1 MQLSQ
6 DEENQLFERIRK
18 NPELARCLLEMTD
31 IVGKDLEKIN
41 LADDAEEIVVN
52 NIRKTGKEL
61 LTTWAVKKANLAAER
76 AREEKKARLHEK
88 KAPMVHRSRSNH
100 ITRAMFAHR

>member
-1 MQLSQ
+1 MKLSQ
-6 DEENQLFERIRK
+6 DEENQLLERIRQ

-31 IVGKDLEKIN
+31 IIGKDLEKID

-61 LTTWAVKKANLAAER
+61 LTTWAVNKARLSLEGTKK
-76 AREEKKARLHEK
+76 EKGVRLHEK
-88 KAPMVHRSRSNH
+88 KSSNG
-100 ITRAMFAHR
+100 IQF

>member
-1 MQLSQ
+1 MTLSQ
-6 DEENQLFERIRK
+6 DEENQLIERIRK

-31 IVGKDLEKIN
+31 IIGKDLEKID

-61 LTTWAVKKANLAAER
+61 LTTWATNKAKMTVEQAK
-76 AREEKKARLHEK
+76 REKGTRLHEK
-88 KAPMVHRSRSNH
+88 KSSNG
-100 ITRAMFAHR
+100 IRF

>member
-1 MQLSQ
+1 MKLSQ
-6 DEENQLFERIRK
+6 DEENQLIERIRK

-31 IVGKDLEKIN
+31 IVGKDLEKID

-61 LTTWAVKKANLAAER
+61 LTTWAVNKARLSLER
-76 AREEKKARLHEK
+76 AKKEKGVKLHEK
-88 KAPMVHRSRSNH
+88 KSSNG
-100 ITRAMFAHR
+100 IQF

>member
-1 MQLSQ
+1 MKLSQ
-6 DEENQLFERIRK
+6 DEEDQLIERIRK

-31 IVGKDLEKIN
+31 IVGKDLERID

-61 LTTWAVKKANLAAER
+61 LTTWAVNKAALVAER
-76 AREEKKARLHEK
+76 AKQELGTRLHEK
-88 KAPMVHRSRSNH
+88 KSSSGIR
-100 ITRAMFAHR
+100 F

>member
-1 MQLSQ
+1 MKLSQ
-6 DEENQLFERIRK
+6 DEEHQLIERIRK

-31 IVGKDLEKIN
+31 IVGKDLERID

-61 LTTWAVKKANLAAER
+61 LTTWAVNKAALVAER
-76 AREEKKARLHEK
+76 AKQDLGTRLHEK
-88 KAPMVHRSRSNH
+88 KSSDG
-100 ITRAMFAHR
+100 IQF

>member
-1 MQLSQ
+1 MNFNQ
-6 DEENQLFERIRK
+6 DEENQLIERMRK

-31 IVGKDLEKIN
+31 IIGKDLEKIN

-61 LTTWAVKKANLAAER
+61 LTTWAVKKAGLV
-76 AREEKKARLHEK
+76 EEQIRKEKGVRRHEK
-88 KAPMVHRSRSNH
+88 KSSNG
-100 ITRAMFAHR
+100 IQS